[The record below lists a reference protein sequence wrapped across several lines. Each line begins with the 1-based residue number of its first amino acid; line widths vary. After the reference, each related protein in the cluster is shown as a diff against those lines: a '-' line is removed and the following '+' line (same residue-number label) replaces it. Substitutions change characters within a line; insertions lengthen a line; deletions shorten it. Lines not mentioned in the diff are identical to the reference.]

1 MRAAL
6 FCARALPRS
15 RCEAGPQTPKCVLAS
30 KDPAATRRIL
40 GLSGYQ
46 KINMSLWKTGLADKW
61 DQLTEVVTIAMVGK
75 YTELSDA
82 YLSVTKA
89 LQHAC
94 LAANRKLKLEWVE
107 ASNLEPA
114 TKEEDPK
121 AHSGMRQRA
130 GWGWAAGRASSRQAP
145 FQQPFNLPAGC
156 SGLQWRGRSCGR
168 RTACWCRAGLVGAAW
183 RERSWRPTIPAPATS
198 PTSASAWACRLR

>member
-1 MRAAL
+1 M
-6 FCARALPRS
+6 
-15 RCEAGPQTPKCVLAS
+15 
-30 KDPAATRRIL
+30 PACPVSARRIL

-114 TKEEDPK
+114 TKEEDP
-121 AHSGMRQRA
+121 AAYSGGQRA
-130 GWGWAAGRASSRQAP
+130 GGPGWPHA
-145 FQQPFNLPAGC
+145 
-156 SGLQWRGRSCGR
+156 
-168 RTACWCRAGLVGAAW
+168 
-183 RERSWRPTIPAPATS
+183 
-198 PTSASAWACRLR
+198 